1 MKPRP
6 LVGVV
11 VVNYNGGEL
20 TIRCLE
26 SLRQLSWPADRLRVV
41 LVDNASSDGVAGRVA
56 AEWPEVDVVRSPSNV
71 GFGGGCNLGIGRL
84 GDADYIGLLN
94 NDAFVEPGWLP
105 DLVAVLEENPAVG
118 AASSKVLFAT
128 PFVELQLQTR
138 AAAPG
143 RGDRRRLGVRV
154 SGSRVDGEDVWGRT
168 QLVRGFWGREPDRGE
183 PEGQWSS
190 DRALLRVPVGSDGT
204 APAACE
210 LRLAADS
217 DKPLLVVCGPATHE
231 LVVGRTATWYQ
242 IPLGG
247 SPVNVLNSAGVLLLQ
262 GGYGADRGY
271 LEVDEGQYDERAEVF
286 AWSGAA
292 VLLSRRYLD
301 AVGLFDERFFLYYE
315 DFDLSWR
322 RRLAGWRY
330 AYVPRSVA

>member
-1 MKPRP
+1 
-6 LVGVV
+6 
-11 VVNYNGGEL
+11 
-20 TIRCLE
+20 
-26 SLRQLSWPADRLRVV
+26 
-41 LVDNASSDGVAGRVA
+41 
-56 AEWPEVDVVRSPSNV
+56 
-71 GFGGGCNLGIGRL
+71 CNLGIGRL

-105 DLVAVLEENPAVG
+105 DLVAVLEEDPAVG

-210 LRLAADS
+210 LRLERRRRASVEALPRRRRPLRRALL
-217 DKPLLVVCGPATHE
+217 PLLRGLRPVLART
-231 LVVGRTATWYQ
+231 VGRVALRVR
-242 IPLGG
+242 PPVGRPPRPRGG
-247 SPVNVLNSAGVLLLQ
+247 DGPGLAAAAALRRAQ
-262 GGYGADRGY
+262 PPPCP
-271 LEVDEGQYDERAEVF
+271 DEE
-286 AWSGAA
+286 
-292 VLLSRRYLD
+292 
-301 AVGLFDERFFLYYE
+301 
-315 DFDLSWR
+315 
-322 RRLAGWRY
+322 
-330 AYVPRSVA
+330 